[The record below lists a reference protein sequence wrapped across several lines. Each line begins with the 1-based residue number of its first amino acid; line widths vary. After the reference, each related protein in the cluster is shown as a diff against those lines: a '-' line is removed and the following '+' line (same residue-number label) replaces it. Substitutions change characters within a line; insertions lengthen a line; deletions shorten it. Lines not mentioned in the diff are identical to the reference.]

1 MVTKDDVN
9 LFDGLA
15 DLVAAYEALGLL
27 AFNEE
32 GHSSPTWVLLDN
44 LNRQFRAFV
53 EFAGQRGCC
62 HELPAQNG

>member
-1 MVTKDDVN
+1 MATEDNNKLYDD
-9 LFDGLA
+9 LA

-44 LNRQFRAFV
+44 LNRQLRAFV
-53 EFAGQRGCC
+53 DSADLQG
-62 HELPAQNG
+62 LVS